1 MFKDDPAACFVHECP
16 VKTALAALQRRRL
29 WYVLLGAMGGP
40 ICGCGAWAA
49 EIPAIGGSATKM
61 TDSLAPLR
69 SSLQLGERNKKS
81 LRGKKVARHSQP
93 GAGAGEPVPLKLT
106 LTLGVSAR
114 SPRQQTPGAS
124 PTSPIAADAGA
135 GTQASA
141 RSARRDDEAPDQ
153 PSAPVPFDPTPAGV
167 PPRREPPGAD
177 RAASAQG
184 NTVESGLP
192 DLSGETWVMAPI
204 RWRGNTSTSG
214 NLFNDATGSMS
225 TGINNSLQLQTSSYI
240 VAPYIAQW
248 TGTFGLNSSTNSFSS
263 SLAPTTKS
271 EAGSYSFGG
280 NIILLPVSSFPFSA
294 NFSRSASESKAAG
307 EKLPST
313 STSIG
318 LRQQYRGNGG
328 RDNYTGTYNRTSLV
342 SGQNNG
348 QSSSM
353 QGSYSTQRRFAE
365 DHLLEGQHSINVSLG
380 YSPAGGDGLGQKSRL
395 LNANVSHGW
404 TVHEDLSLSN
414 LVTLSS
420 NRNDVFQGADLT
432 SNESTA
438 FLASSNFSWR
448 PIEDL
453 PVTLTGGA
461 SLVQTQTQSQ
471 TTAQAAIPAPV
482 AAAAGSNQNSQQS
495 LNAFVS
501 SNYSFNKNFSV
512 SGSGSLS
519 STSSAGSRF
528 NSAGVGA
535 NASYQGDP
543 MSFGAYN
550 YNWGA
555 GGGINSFFASVGG
568 SSVGTSATASHGL
581 VRTVVLDER
590 QSINLN
596 AGQSAGFSQAAG
608 STSFSLSNSVGA
620 SWRASYGDALT
631 ANLSGNGGYSISTAQ
646 TGNNQSLTAS
656 LQGGAA
662 YQVSSRAALTVNA
675 NLNWSQSGTGNA
687 QAQPQVLNQ
696 LVVDDRQTQLNGSV
710 SLGYNHSS
718 PFSIRNLN
726 YSANVLW
733 VASQAGQRLA
743 TPGAPASQTQQT
755 ASFQNM
761 LDYRVGRL
769 SFRLSGAIISQGVQ
783 QSYSLFGS
791 VNREFDGFFDGRW

>member
-1 MFKDDPAACFVHECP
+1 
-16 VKTALAALQRRRL
+16 
-29 WYVLLGAMGGP
+29 VLLGAMGAP

-49 EIPAIGGSATKM
+49 EIPATGGSATTM
-61 TDSLAPLR
+61 TDSSVPLR
-69 SSLQLGERNKKS
+69 STLQLGERNKKS
-81 LRGKKVARHSQP
+81 LRGKKAARQLQP
-93 GAGAGEPVPLKLT
+93 GVGTGEPMPLKLT
-106 LTLGVSAR
+106 LVLGVSAPGR
-114 SPRQQTPGAS
+114 RQQTSGAS
-124 PTSPIAADAGA
+124 PTSPIAADVGA
-135 GTQASA
+135 GRQASA
-141 RSARRDDEAPDQ
+141 GSARRDDDAPDQ

-167 PPRREPPGAD
+167 PSRRPAPGAD
-177 RAASAQG
+177 RPASAPG
-184 NTVESGLP
+184 KTVESGLP

-204 RWRGNTSTSG
+204 RWMGHTSTSG
-214 NLFNDATGSMS
+214 NFFNDATGSQS
-225 TGINNSLQLQTSSYI
+225 TSIANSLQLQASSFI
-240 VAPYIAQW
+240 AAPYIAQW
-248 TGTFGLNSSTNSFSS
+248 TGMFGLNSMSNKLNS
-263 SLAPTTKS
+263 SLAPSTKS
-271 EAGSYSFGG
+271 EAGSYSIGG

-307 EKLPST
+307 EKVPST
-313 STSIG
+313 STNIG

-353 QGSYSTQRRFAE
+353 QGSYSTRRTFAE
-365 DHLLEGQHSINVSLG
+365 DHLLEGEHSINVSLG
-380 YSPAGGDGLGQKSRL
+380 YSPSGGDGLGQKSRL

-438 FLASSNFSWR
+438 FLASSNFTWR

-453 PVTLTGGA
+453 PMTLTGGA

-471 TTAQAAIPAPV
+471 TTAQAAIPVP
-482 AAAAGSNQNSQQS
+482 AAAGSNQTSQQS
-495 LNAFVS
+495 MNAYIS
-501 SNYSFNKNFSV
+501 SGYSFSKNLSV

-519 STSSAGSRF
+519 TTSSAGSRF
-528 NSAGVGA
+528 NSASVGA
-535 NASYQGDP
+535 NASYLGDP

-550 YNWGA
+550 YNWGL
-555 GGGINSFFASVGG
+555 GGGINSFIASVGG
-568 SSVGTSATASHGL
+568 SSVGTSATANHGL

-608 STSFSLSNSVGA
+608 STSFSLSNTVGA

-631 ANLSGNGGYSISTAQ
+631 ANLGGNGGHSISTAQ

-675 NLNWSQSGTGNA
+675 NLNWSQSGTGTA

-733 VASQAGQRLA
+733 VASQSGQRLA

-769 SFRLSGAIISQGVQ
+769 SFRLSAAVIAQGESQ
-783 QSYSLFGS
+783 SFSLFGS
-791 VNREFDGFFDGRW
+791 VGREFDGFLTGAGKS

>member
-1 MFKDDPAACFVHECP
+1 M
-16 VKTALAALQRRRL
+16 KTGFAALPRRRL
-29 WYVLLGAMGGP
+29 WHVLLGAMGGH

-49 EIPAIGGSATKM
+49 EIPATGGSATIM
-61 TDSLAPLR
+61 ADSPAHLR
-69 SSLQLGERNKKS
+69 SSLQLGERNKKP
-81 LRGKKVARHSQP
+81 LRGKKAARQPQP
-93 GAGAGEPVPLKLT
+93 GEPAPLKLS
-106 LTLGVSAR
+106 LVLGVAASG
-114 SPRQQTPGAS
+114 PRQR
-124 PTSPIAADAGA
+124 AADGA
-135 GTQASA
+135 PGGTTGKHAAADKQASA
-141 RSARRDDEAPDQ
+141 RSSRRDDDAPDQ

-167 PPRREPPGAD
+167 QSRRPAPGAD

-184 NTVESGLP
+184 KTVESGLP

-204 RWRGNTSTSG
+204 RWMGSTSTSG
-214 NLFNDATGSMS
+214 NMFSDTGGSKS
-225 TGINNSLQLQTSSYI
+225 LGIGNTLALQTSSFI

-248 TGTFGLNSSTNSFSS
+248 TGSFGLNSSTNSFSS
-263 SLAPTTKS
+263 SLSPTVKS
-271 EAGSYSFGG
+271 ESGTYNIGG
-280 NIILLPVSSFPFSA
+280 NILLFPSSSFPFSA
-294 NFSRSASESKAAG
+294 NFNRSASESKAAG

-318 LRQQYRGNGG
+318 LRQNYRANAG

-348 QSSSM
+348 QSSNM
-353 QGSYSTQRRFAE
+353 YGSYTTRRTFAE
-365 DHLLEGQHSINVSLG
+365 DHLLEGEHSINVSLG
-380 YSPAGGDGLGQKSRL
+380 YSPSGGDGLGQKSRL
-395 LNANVSHGW
+395 LSANVSHGW

-471 TTAQAAIPAPV
+471 TTAQAAIPTP
-482 AAAAGSNQNSQQS
+482 AAAGSNQTSQQTM
-495 LNAFVS
+495 NAFVS
-501 SNYSFNKNFSV
+501 SSYSFNKNFAV

-528 NSAGVGA
+528 NSAGMGA

-543 MSFGAYN
+543 LSFGAYN
-550 YNWGA
+550 YNWGG
-555 GGGINSFFASVGG
+555 GGGITGFIASVGG
-568 SSVGTSATASHGL
+568 SSVTISASANHGL
-581 VRTVVLDER
+581 VRTVVLDEL

-596 AGQSAGFSQAAG
+596 AGQSAGFSAVAG
-608 STSFSLSNSVGA
+608 STSFSLSNTVGA
-620 SWRASYGDALT
+620 SWRAKYGDALT
-631 ANLSGNGGYSISTAQ
+631 ANLSANGGHSISTAQ
-646 TGNNQSLTAS
+646 TGNNQSLTMG
-656 LQGGAA
+656 LQGAAA
-662 YQVSSRAALTVNA
+662 YQFSSRAALTFNA
-675 NLNWSQSGTGNA
+675 HLNWSQSGTGNA

-696 LVVDDRQTQLNGSV
+696 LVVDDRQTQLNGGV

-733 VASQAGQRLA
+733 VASQSGQRLA
-743 TPGAPASQTQQT
+743 IPGAPASQIQQT

-769 SFRLSGAIISQGVQ
+769 SFRLTGAVIAQGESQ
-783 QSYSLFGS
+783 SFSLFGS